1 MVTEVLTMANR
12 KNFAQILTGMAV
24 LLLCAQF
31 AVASATPPIGQVTLV
46 IGVGNRV
53 APDGQKTLLRKGD
66 SLQEGDGIETG
77 ANGHVH
83 VRFVDGALVS
93 VRPGSRLAIEAY
105 RKDENG
111 PSGVIRF
118 KLEAGTVRSV
128 TGQWGEA
135 DHDRFRLNTPI
146 AAIGIRGTDFVVQS
160 EAERVRAVVQSGAIV
175 MAPLDGAQCQQ
186 SGLGVCNT
194 AAAIKL
200 SAEMGDVML
209 ELRHRQPAPELIPLR
224 DLLPAE
230 RLKEGA
236 AVKTGPSETKASV
249 VQLENNVSDNFT
261 KVHSSMVASIAD
273 AMAPSL
279 STTTAAVGSPATIQ
293 ARPDS
298 GLVWARMYPAWVGDS
313 LSKGFAEVKEGRHVT
328 VGNSTG
334 QYLLLRSG
342 SEAVDMRPVFAA
354 GLGKVQFDLLSAQ
367 ANLLRNGAV
376 DAMQINSGALV
387 VDFSRRNF
395 DASLSV
401 SHAATGVVNMGAQ
414 GQVDRY
420 TGIMLG
426 GDIKGDGR
434 VAGALGTTGRDA
446 ALAFERQIDQGLVS
460 GVTLWGR

>member
-1 MVTEVLTMANR
+1 MANR
-12 KNFAQILTGMAV
+12 KSFAQILTGMVV
-24 LLLCAQF
+24 LLLCAQL
-31 AVASATPPIGQVTLV
+31 AVASATPSIGQVTLV

-236 AVKTGPSETKASV
+236 AVKTGPGETKASV

-261 KVHSSMVASIAD
+261 KVHSSMIASVVDAVASRSSPGA
-273 AMAPSL
+273 
-279 STTTAAVGSPATIQ
+279 TTSIDGGSQVQ
-293 ARPDS
+293 ARLDS

-313 LSKGFAEVKEGRHVT
+313 LSKGFSEVKEGRHVT
-328 VGNSTG
+328 VGSSTG

-354 GLGKVQFDLLSAQ
+354 GLGKIQFDLLSAQ
-367 ANLLRNGAV
+367 ANLLRNGTV
-376 DAMQINSGALV
+376 DAMQVKSGALV

-395 DASLSV
+395 DASLAV
-401 SHAATGVVNMGAQ
+401 SHDATGVVNMGAQ

-434 VAGALGTTGRDA
+434 VTGALSTTGRDA